1 MAQIFVSLTD
11 VARVGNFHI
20 FIIFLL
26 QPKTRNVLLWKYHN
40 IIQKRYHD
48 YSKISYNMNIIH
60 ILDTLLSSPL
70 KQPETL
76 QLLCWSIFQFSLP
89 SSNFKNKKNLFNFTN
104 SLAIIDSGMTVETCV
119 GPDDLVWL
127 SSSLHDLRNM

>member
-26 QPKTRNVLLWKYHN
+26 QPKTRNMLLWKYN
-40 IIQKRYHD
+40 IIQIRYHD

-89 SSNFKNKKNLFNFTN
+89 SSNSKKLKKNLFNFTN
-104 SLAIIDSGMTVETCV
+104 PLAIIDSGMTVETCV

>member
-26 QPKTRNVLLWKYHN
+26 QPKTRNMLLWKYN
-40 IIQKRYHD
+40 IIQIRYHD